1 MNETDFQALFNA
13 YRTAALAQ
21 KENPVPPALHL
32 MVYNYARIRHQ
43 QSSDVSGDF
52 YLHVSNKLEGIL
64 HRYDAS
70 LLPFYQYMAQTLNFE
85 FGHFLR
91 RRKLPRSQIRLQSI
105 EELREKRVELFE
117 NTDAASL
124 TKEDILDAVIQSVP
138 LKNQKYAKIA
148 LALPLTYA
156 DLRAII
162 HKQQNNKNTAWQLLR
177 AYREYLHF
185 IEKKRHETQ
194 RKRDRLIE
202 TLMHLAHEL
211 TTASGKTR
219 TRLTQRKDA
228 TEKKFFSIDTRI
240 PIRIVAATM
249 GDSIATAQRQ
259 LKSAVIA
266 LRKAWLQREKQKLDT
281 KK

>member
-162 HKQQNNKNTAWQLLR
+162 HKQQNNKNTAINTTSL
-177 AYREYLHF
+177 
-185 IEKKRHETQ
+185 KKS
-194 RKRDRLIE
+194 IY
-202 TLMHLAHEL
+202 
-211 TTASGKTR
+211 SGK
-219 TRLTQRKDA
+219 
-228 TEKKFFSIDTRI
+228 
-240 PIRIVAATM
+240 M
-249 GDSIATAQRQ
+249 
-259 LKSAVIA
+259 LKPFVQFLQIFGQKY
-266 LRKAWLQREKQKLDT
+266 LRSKTIFLFIFRNI
-281 KK
+281 